1 MEHRKRNAD
10 ATTKSHGFRSRED
23 PFTGNLEDKK
33 PEAGENPDGGCFMV
47 SNTEPIIYSDMSIV
61 NIYLNTSHIR

>member
-23 PFTGNLEDKK
+23 PFTGNLEDVKTGSWRE
-33 PEAGENPDGGCFMV
+33 PRRGDVLWCQIPNPFFILICQ
-47 SNTEPIIYSDMSIV
+47 S
-61 NIYLNTSHIR
+61 